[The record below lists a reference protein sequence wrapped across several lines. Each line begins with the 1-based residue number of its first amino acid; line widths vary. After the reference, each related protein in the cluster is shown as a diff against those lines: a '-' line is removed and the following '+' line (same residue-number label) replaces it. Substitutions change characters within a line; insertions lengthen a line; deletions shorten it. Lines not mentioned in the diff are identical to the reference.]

1 METGS
6 CQCKKITYSFERDK
20 VISTHNCHCKDCQKS
35 TGSGKA
41 TLLYIA
47 KKNLSVSG
55 ELKFFETKGSLGLNI
70 KRGFCENCGSG
81 VLSYAKELPMLRFL
95 KAGTLHD
102 SSWVKVDSNFFSESA
117 HEWNKVDKEVK
128 SFKGNPDMIS
138 NIKAVL
144 KAL

>member
-6 CQCKKITYSFERDK
+6 CQCRKITYSFEREK
-20 VISTHNCHCKDCQKS
+20 VISTHNCHCKDCQRS

-47 KKNLSVSG
+47 KKNLLING

-70 KRGFCENCGSG
+70 KRGFCGNCGSG

-95 KAGTLHD
+95 KAGTLND
-102 SSWVKVDSNFFSESA
+102 SSWVKLTPTFLVNQLMTGT
-117 HEWNKVDKEVK
+117 KL
-128 SFKGNPDMIS
+128 
-138 NIKAVL
+138 IKKLNLL
-144 KAL
+144 KATQT

>member
-1 METGS
+1 M
-6 CQCKKITYSFERDK
+6 
-20 VISTHNCHCKDCQKS
+20 
-35 TGSGKA
+35 
-41 TLLYIA
+41 LYIA

-95 KAGTLHD
+95 KVGTLND

>member
-6 CQCKKITYSFERDK
+6 CQCRKITYSFEREK
-20 VISTHNCHCKDCQKS
+20 VISTHNCHCKDCQRS

-47 KKNLSVSG
+47 KKNLLING

-70 KRGFCENCGSG
+70 KRGFCGNCGSG

-95 KAGTLHD
+95 KAGTLND
-102 SSWVKVDSNFFSESA
+102 SSWVKVDSNFLV
-117 HEWNKVDKEVK
+117 NQLMTGTKL
-128 SFKGNPDMIS
+128 
-138 NIKAVL
+138 IKKLNLL
-144 KAL
+144 KATQT